1 MILPENRLPLFRDH
15 ALKGGMRNILLAIA
29 IAALPA
35 FGAAAEQPAIPKP
48 DTSANS
54 GKLLPVKK
62 NTGAVSSCAAY
73 GAGFVKLEGSDTC
86 VRIGGAVRL
95 DGAGQR

>member
-1 MILPENRLPLFRDH
+1 
-15 ALKGGMRNILLAIA
+15 MRNILLAIIVVTLSA
-29 IAALPA
+29 SY
-35 FGAAAEQPAIPKP
+35 AAAEQPVIPKP

-62 NTGAVSSCAAY
+62 STGAVSSCAAY

-95 DGAGQR
+95 DAAGRR